1 MPKRF
6 IIFSVTYRFQR
17 GFPHSV
23 HSFGPPACLFRVFY
37 FTILVLLARSLDFGR
52 YWKCSSS
59 TYFSITFIH
68 IMLRFSGAKIR
79 LPSSD
84 PTSQSEKDLFSWK
97 FSTSH
102 MSTTTTNYWI
112 RTSTQQVRNIFE
124 HVHIQLWVEFGW
136 GKASWNICKF
146 QINNIWIQFIQC
158 LLQTWISCGSVKF
171 FICVVWWIRNGCMKF
186 STELDFSPNSICVWE
201 IIYYDSR

>member
-112 RTSTQQVRNIFE
+112 RTSTQQVRNISRTCSHSALSWIWLRQSFVK
-124 HVHIQLWVEFGW
+124 HLQVSNQQHMNSVHTMFVADVNFM
-136 GKASWNICKF
+136 
-146 QINNIWIQFIQC
+146 
-158 LLQTWISCGSVKF
+158 
-171 FICVVWWIRNGCMKF
+171 R
-186 STELDFSPNSICVWE
+186 
-201 IIYYDSR
+201 